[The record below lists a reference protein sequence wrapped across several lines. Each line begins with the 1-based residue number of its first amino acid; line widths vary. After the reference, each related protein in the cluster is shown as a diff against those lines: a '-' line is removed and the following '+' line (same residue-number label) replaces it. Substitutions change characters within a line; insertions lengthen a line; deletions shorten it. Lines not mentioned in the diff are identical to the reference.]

1 MTYGLMIQTAFYLPS
16 PLLRPYVH
24 HYWILQTRDMSTSH
38 TVMPMESLKWIFHR
52 KRPFDVNGQPDLHTK
67 ASVCGQ
73 YKAAIHIE
81 SSEALEVIMIFF
93 QPYAARLVM
102 NAPCT
107 EFANANIDFD
117 LLENPAFSEL
127 KRQVLEADT
136 HADCISYIERF
147 LLRQLIRTQD
157 SPYLQPLEHVFRQMT
172 ASAGEVRV
180 EALADAACLSER
192 QFRRI
197 FADYVGMTPK
207 QMLCV
212 RRFHQAA
219 NALMQQEEASFDS
232 LLCRLGYTDHGHF
245 NREFHRLAGMSPTDF
260 VHHLEDVNRQGCLTA
275 YRSYHCSDE

>member
-81 SSEALEVIMIFF
+81 SSEALEVIMVFF

-136 HADCISYIERF
+136 HANCISYIERF

-192 QFRRI
+192 QFSRSFKSYI
-197 FADYVGMTPK
+197 GLTPK
-207 QMLCV
+207 EFLRMLRWQMTIRHLQQIARENKIIDYQEIALHMGYYDLSHMAMDFRAIGCTTP
-212 RRFHQAA
+212 A
-219 NALMQQEEASFDS
+219 NFRQ
-232 LLCRLGYTDHGHF
+232 LGIPLTD
-245 NREFHRLAGMSPTDF
+245 DF
-260 VHHLEDVNRQGCLTA
+260 TVFFG
-275 YRSYHCSDE
+275 